1 MQDTKIETTHNK
13 NHLRAPSFG
22 YTFQLLIKIDLKLKN
37 LSKKYSVE
45 ADRSSEAFLSTL
57 SLMFSSFSAHFTQD
71 ILSPPLCFSFI
82 LCQIFL
88 SYLCLTA

>member
-45 ADRSSEAFLSTL
+45 ADL
-57 SLMFSSFSAHFTQD
+57 LMR
-71 ILSPPLCFSFI
+71 IR
-82 LCQIFL
+82 
-88 SYLCLTA
+88 

>member
-13 NHLRAPSFG
+13 NHLRAPCFG

-45 ADRSSEAFLSTL
+45 ADL
-57 SLMFSSFSAHFTQD
+57 LMR
-71 ILSPPLCFSFI
+71 IG
-82 LCQIFL
+82 
-88 SYLCLTA
+88 